1 MTPLPLICHD
11 SKSVRELR
19 QRLMLT
25 QAEFWARVGV
35 TQSGGSR
42 YEGGR
47 WMPVQIAWALQIAYG
62 TEQQSEAVVS
72 WLRKTHDQ

>member
-1 MTPLPLICHD
+1 MTTPSLICHD
-11 SKSVRELR
+11 SKSARNLR
-19 QRLMLT
+19 KRLGLT
-25 QAEFWARVGV
+25 QTEFWARVGV

-42 YEGGR
+42 YEAGR

-72 WLRKTHDQ
+72 WLRKEN